1 MKDII
6 DFDDYSKEYND
17 LMDNQL
23 SVFTD
28 DVSYFAEYKIEE
40 TKKTLKT
47 KPKNILDFGCG
58 VGRNIN
64 FFKKHFPLAK
74 ISGCDI
80 SQKSID
86 IAKKSFPESDFFVI
100 EDIPKPQNFDL
111 IFISNVFHHITKS
124 DRDDVVKN
132 ILLPYLSDNG
142 SIVVFEHNPI
152 NPVTRYLVAT
162 CPFDKDA
169 ELLFKNQLKSL
180 FLKFGLSVEEESFT
194 LFFPPS
200 WKKFK
205 LLENKLKKIPFGGQY
220 FIHFKKK

>member
-6 DFDDYSKEYND
+6 DFDDYSKEYNE

-47 KPKNILDFGCG
+47 PPKNILDFGCG

-86 IAKKSFPESDFFVI
+86 IAKKSFPESDFLSLKTFLNHKI
-100 EDIPKPQNFDL
+100 LTSYLFQMF
-111 IFISNVFHHITKS
+111 FI
-124 DRDDVVKN
+124 
-132 ILLPYLSDNG
+132 ILLSQTEMML
-142 SIVVFEHNPI
+142 
-152 NPVTRYLVAT
+152 
-162 CPFDKDA
+162 
-169 ELLFKNQLKSL
+169 
-180 FLKFGLSVEEESFT
+180 
-194 LFFPPS
+194 
-200 WKKFK
+200 
-205 LLENKLKKIPFGGQY
+205 
-220 FIHFKKK
+220 